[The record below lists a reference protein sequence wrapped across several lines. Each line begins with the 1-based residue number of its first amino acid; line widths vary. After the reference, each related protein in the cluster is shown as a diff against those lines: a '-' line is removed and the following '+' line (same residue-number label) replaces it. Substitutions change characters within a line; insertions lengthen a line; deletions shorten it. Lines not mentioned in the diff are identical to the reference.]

1 MKEWKKMMLK
11 KTSYIFIIVISFV
24 LITYLVITYLSAN
37 PKYIKKEYTKECLF
51 EEELK
56 ADNASLIEVIEKEY
70 DDRSIFCTLTDK
82 GIMVI
87 EFEPIDDSNWRKSAL
102 FYIDNSVLNEFL
114 SDDRIFMDTVYRDD
128 TIFIYGVCNPE
139 LNIRK
144 IRFKS
149 SRGKIYECSLAKNNR
164 LFFIKTEEESALG
177 MTVQGF
183 DDKDKVVFEYDR
195 LKY

>member
-1 MKEWKKMMLK
+1 MLK
-11 KTSYIFIIVISFV
+11 KKTYKFISVGFFM
-24 LITYLVITYLSAN
+24 LLTYLVITDMSVT
-37 PKYIKKEYTKECLF
+37 PKYIKKEYKKEYVF
-51 EEELK
+51 EEKLK

-70 DDRSIFCTLTDK
+70 DDKSIFCTLTDK

-87 EFEPIDDSNWRKSAL
+87 ELEPIDDSNWRNSAL
-102 FYIDNSVLNEFL
+102 YSIDNSVLNEFL
-114 SDDRIFMDTVYRDD
+114 KDDRIFMDTVYRDN
-128 TIFIYGVCNPE
+128 TIFIYGVCSTE

-149 SRGKIYECSLAKNNR
+149 SRGKIYESSLAKNNS

-183 DDKDKVVFEYDR
+183 DDKNKVIFEYDR